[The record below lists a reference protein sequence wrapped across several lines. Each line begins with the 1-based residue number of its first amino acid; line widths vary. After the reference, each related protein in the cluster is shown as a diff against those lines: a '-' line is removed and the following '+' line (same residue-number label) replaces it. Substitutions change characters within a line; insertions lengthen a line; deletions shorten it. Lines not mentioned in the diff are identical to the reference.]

1 MPPFHWGAFAPLWMT
16 AARIG
21 ATGLTVNIVISRLND
36 QMGLE
41 LKFVLGI
48 VMLVVGSGITC
59 YALAASQ
66 TYWVAPLLLVG
77 AFGLTALSV
86 AHYSLFRPLQRIVAM
101 ARAVGAGNFTKRLG
115 LERHDEIG
123 SLALELDTL
132 CDQLEAAE
140 RSSDTHIAALEQL
153 RHSDRV
159 ATLGRLASSVAHE
172 LGNPLNVIELRAQL
186 IVSGEAGS
194 CEEARQSALVIVEQ
208 TRRMTRIIDEILS
221 FARTQPALL
230 TSLDLAGV
238 LHKAIALSSHT
249 AKQRKASIQL
259 ELHQHTI
266 DVDGDADKLVQL
278 LVNLLVNGVQASPGG
293 GTLRVITSEVQR
305 PPIDDPEG
313 PPQPYVCI
321 DVVDQGPGIPELL
334 LPKVFEPFF
343 STKQVQGGTGL
354 GLSIAQ
360 GIAREHEGW
369 IAATSELGVGS
380 TFKVHVPQ
388 RGSSSVGGHAN

>member
-1 MPPFHWGAFAPLWMT
+1 
-16 AARIG
+16 
-21 ATGLTVNIVISRLND
+21 
-36 QMGLE
+36 MGLE